1 MSCYVILPLSL
12 MRAQGQ
18 PERCLIQV
26 HGAKVFCL
34 AGAGPPLNAG
44 AAASLPTEDH
54 TYCIAGV
61 DLWVFV
67 FFLNLISEIFL

>member
-1 MSCYVILPLSL
+1 

-34 AGAGPPLNAG
+34 AGAGPPPNTG
-44 AAASLPTEDH
+44 AAASLPPEDH
-54 TYCIAGV
+54 AYYIARV
-61 DLWVFV
+61 DLRFLV
-67 FFLNLISEIFL
+67 FFFI